1 VVRGVW
7 LAAAGPRAV
16 TITGGGIQE
25 ATVVFRR
32 VCTTVVM
39 LWYCT
44 GVVVLVVNEGVVVLA
59 VVVDV
64 FLAVV
69 VLWEP
74 DVMTPDGLLVAPAG
88 LAATGLGGGRRV
100 TEPVGK

>member
-1 VVRGVW
+1 MW

-39 LWYCT
+39 LWYCK
-44 GVVVLVVNEGVVVLA
+44 GVVAPIVYEEGVVILA
-59 VVVDV
+59 VVVV
-64 FLAVV
+64 VVILAVV
-69 VLWEP
+69 EVLWEP
-74 DVMTPDGLLVAPAG
+74 DLSKYDGLLVAPAG
-88 LAATGLGGGRRV
+88 LAATGLGDGRRV